1 MSSRALTLAV
11 KEEHMHALNHEEVAR
26 LAYQF
31 WEERGCPFGS
41 SEVDWWRAEQEL
53 LARPETAEPVGNQ
66 QAIEGPPRLRRH
78 RKAHV

>member
-1 MSSRALTLAV
+1 
-11 KEEHMHALNHEEVAR
+11 MHALNQEEVAR

-41 SEVDWWRAEQEL
+41 SEIDWLRAEQEL
-53 LARPETAEPVGNQ
+53 QARLETAEPVGNRR
-66 QAIEGPPRLRRH
+66 AIEASPRLRRH

>member
-1 MSSRALTLAV
+1 
-11 KEEHMHALNHEEVAR
+11 MHALNHEEVAR

-53 LARPETAEPVGNQ
+53 RARPETAEPVGDR
-66 QAIEGPPRLRRH
+66 QAIEASPGLRRH
-78 RKAHV
+78 RKSHV